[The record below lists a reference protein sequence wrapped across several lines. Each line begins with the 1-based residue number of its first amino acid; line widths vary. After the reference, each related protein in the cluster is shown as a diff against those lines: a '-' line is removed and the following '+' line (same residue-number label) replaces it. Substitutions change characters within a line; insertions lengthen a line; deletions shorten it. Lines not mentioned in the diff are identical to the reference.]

1 MQYDFK
7 MKKLP
12 ATVSY
17 LWIFYWKKPHYY

>member
-1 MQYDFK
+1 